1 VKTPAV
7 LTTFVDTCK
16 QAVQG
21 DDACA
26 TIHAAMQKLFA
37 DPAALAAGIPAFTFD
52 DIATSPLGF
61 RLGGETLLHQAD
73 DLSVMVLGTLP
84 GVIQPPHDHEM
95 VAMIG
100 VFEGCEEQRFWARTN
115 NGVEAVAGRLLEAG
129 EVMVLGERA
138 IHAISA
144 PEHQDARAIHVYLG
158 NISDVDRSVFDPET
172 LEEHPFESDRYDAFC
187 RPAKRHL
194 GSPDGDLVP
203 GQSFLHPRDTV
214 CRSRAPRPG
223 AL

>member
-1 VKTPAV
+1 VETPAV

-21 DDACA
+21 DDPRA
-26 TIHAAMQKLFA
+26 TIHTAMQELFA
-37 DPAALAAGIPAFTFD
+37 DPAALAAVIPAFTAD
-52 DIATSPLGF
+52 DIATSLRGF
-61 RLGGETLLHQAD
+61 RLGGEALLHQAD

-100 VFEGCEEQRFWARTN
+100 VFEGCEEQRFWARTD
-115 NGVEAVAGRLLEAG
+115 NGIEAVAGRLLEAG

-187 RPAKRHL
+187 RPA
-194 GSPDGDLVP
+194 
-203 GQSFLHPRDTV
+203 
-214 CRSRAPRPG
+214 
-223 AL
+223 